1 MSEEFRPSPNSST
14 KDGTPC
20 LAKVVSVVDQT
31 YNGVL
36 EVQLMRE
43 VGSDEAASAQI
54 RTVKYLSPFYGVT
67 SYDYLGQDPDTH
79 DQTQKSYGFWMVPP
93 DVGSYVVCIFLNGDE
108 KKGYWIGCPLMNEN
122 MNFSTPGF
130 AATEYI
136 VEDSRETDIEKSRVP
151 GTEYNKK
158 IHEGNEDGTKKPKP
172 EHPLAKF
179 LEDQGLLKDDTR
191 GITSSS
197 ARREV
202 PSMVFGIS
210 TPGPIDKNGKTG
222 KVGKAE
228 SKINNAF
235 VSRLGGSS
243 FVMDDGDDKW
253 ERETLPTEGPPI
265 YKNVEENETGLRD
278 RPHNELI
285 RLRTRT
291 GHQILLH
298 NSEDLIYISNSR
310 GTTWIE
316 LTSDGKIDIFADD
329 NINIRTRKD
338 FNFYSDRDFNLEVGR
353 NFNIKVHGEMHT
365 NVVKDHVLIV
375 DRDQKIHIKNRK
387 DETIEEEYRQTVN
400 NDVKK
405 YYATDYTHNI
415 DGRLDWRIAKGIS
428 LTGGNGASGAQFGPM
443 PSTNQDPSDPVSSDE
458 ETSSPIEDVNGETPD
473 RVDIRLYKDM
483 RVNLV
488 GVNVDYTIDGYHKF
502 TVGGNQDV
510 NVGGYVRTTS
520 GGNNET
526 LAGPAIIETA
536 GVIHMNGPTAATA
549 ETATDAVEARITA
562 KSTIPLYLKTHK
574 LPDLSAQDE
583 WESLTELDTLLRR
596 VPTYEPYPHHENLDP
611 MKFKPEKEG
620 ESPGLDRDSDDR
632 YRPASDVTPTET
644 MSEPASHW
652 RKYTTAI
659 DTFQRNPP
667 VEENTDD
674 EGSWGQ

>member
-136 VEDSRETDIEKSRVP
+136 VEDSRETNIEKSRVP

-179 LEDQGLLKDDTR
+179 LEDQGLLKDDIR

-278 RPHNELI
+278 RPHNELL

-298 NSEDLIYISNSR
+298 NSEDLIYIGNSR
-310 GTTWIE
+310 GTAWIE
-316 LTSDGKIDIFADD
+316 LTSDGKIDIFSEDSV
-329 NINIRTRKD
+329 NVRTKQD
-338 FNFYSDRDFNLEVGR
+338 FNFYADRDFNLEAGR
-353 NFNIKVHGEMHT
+353 NFNLKVNGEMHSHILQD
-365 NVVKDHVLIV
+365 NILIV
-375 DRDQKIHIKNRK
+375 DQNQTIQVKQNVNVTYNGNYLQNVEGNFDKN
-387 DETIEEEYRQTVN
+387 I
-400 NDVKK
+400 
-405 YYATDYTHNI
+405 
-415 DGRLDWRIAKGIS
+415 GGIS
-428 LTGGNGASGAQFGPM
+428 
-443 PSTNQDPSDPVSSDE
+443 
-458 ETSSPIEDVNGETPD
+458 
-473 RVDIRLYKDM
+473 
-483 RVNLV
+483 
-488 GVNVDYTIDGYHKF
+488 KF
-502 TVGGNQDV
+502 TTGATLNL
-510 NVGGYVRTTS
+510 YS
-520 GGNNET
+520 GGSNNFT
-526 LAGPAIIETA
+526 AGGTTNIKSGGQHIETA
-536 GVIHMNGPTAATA
+536 SQIHMNGPSAATA
-549 ETATDAVEARITA
+549 DQADQSELP
-562 KSTIPLYLKTHK
+562 KPLTTHS
-574 LPDLSAQDE
+574 LPDLSAQDS
-583 WESLTELDTLLRR
+583 WESLSNLNTILRR
-596 VPTYEPYPHHENLDP
+596 IPTYEPYPHHENLDP
-611 MKFKPEKEG
+611 QLFKPDR
-620 ESPGLDRDSDDR
+620 LDRDSEER
-632 YRPASDVTPTET
+632 YEGVTQSL
-644 MSEPASHW
+644 SEPGQGW
-652 RKYTTAI
+652 RNYSTSI